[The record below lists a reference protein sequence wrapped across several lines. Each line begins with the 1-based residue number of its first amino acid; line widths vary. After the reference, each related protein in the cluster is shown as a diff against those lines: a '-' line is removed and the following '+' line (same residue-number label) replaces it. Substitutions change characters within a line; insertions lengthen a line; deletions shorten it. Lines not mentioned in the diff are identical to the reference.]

1 MTSQASLTRSAER
14 LSPEVL
20 KQRLLVAWEQTG
32 DHCLERLARRK
43 HPHEDRPLTDPQEF
57 SDWVSTCLM
66 SAFKASGDS
75 YAFSLLYELNED
87 SFLHAVQSKVRR
99 SGSHV
104 DAHDVLQ
111 EVFLNI
117 YRYPHRFLAER
128 ADSFRN
134 WGHTIVRNTLLKMLK
149 GESKRGRAA
158 SLDDEIAQQVDERA
172 ESPLRCAA
180 NAESAVVVDR
190 AFLIYLNLYLVHY
203 AKLSAKE
210 QRALT
215 MVEVLSVSYRDTAAE
230 LGIRLENLKM
240 LIFRARRKILRG
252 MTRTLC
258 EIGAR
263 NSRRET
269 ALREFRI
276 RPAPREVGPRSSTFA
291 RVDAPAHIPV
301 NLTSS
306 A

>member
-1 MTSQASLTRSAER
+1 MDAFITVLSDEFRGRLHDLWERTGDVGLGRLARGESFSDQPGAPVLDSLSPQERSDWIGTALMNAFKTSNDAQVFALLYEVSQASFLATILSKLRRTITR
-14 LSPEVL
+14 
-20 KQRLLVAWEQTG
+20 
-32 DHCLERLARRK
+32 
-43 HPHEDRPLTDPQEF
+43 
-57 SDWVSTCLM
+57 
-66 SAFKASGDS
+66 
-75 YAFSLLYELNED
+75 
-87 SFLHAVQSKVRR
+87 
-99 SGSHV
+99 V
-104 DAHDVLQ
+104 DAQDVMQ